1 MIAATAKFQ
10 FYWTRKK
17 KSKIPQE
24 QLNKCQSN
32 KWGTCFPKAFW
43 CINCKIIYS
52 STTTTLSSFGGKTP
66 TTQINQKATFQ
77 HVNFYNLSKTK
88 CPSINRKLT
97 CMNQLENVLFFL
109 LNVPV
114 SLFSTFNITFQ
125 PSEANR
131 DRSTFKAECI
141 CL

>member
-1 MIAATAKFQ
+1 MIAVTAKFQ

-17 KSKIPQE
+17 KSKNPQE

-66 TTQINQKATFQ
+66 TTQINQKAAFQ

-97 CMNQLENVLFFL
+97 CMNQLENVLFFCSHL
-109 LNVPV
+109 
-114 SLFSTFNITFQ
+114 STFNITFQ